1 MNQDELSQFELQQ
14 QFQQLGAVVKAKF
27 TKEALLRYGTIKAA
41 DPEKAVQLIGL
52 LAQALQRGNI
62 QSIDDAAF
70 KNLLARLAPP
80 KKGFRMRR

>member
-14 QFQQLGAVVKAKF
+14 QFQQLEAVVKARF

-41 DPEKAVQLIGL
+41 DQEKAVQLIGL
-52 LAQALQRGNI
+52 LAQAIQQGNI

-70 KNLLARLAPP
+70 KGLLSRLAA
-80 KKGFRMRR
+80 KKKDFRMRR